1 MSDFVKLFSICNRPT
16 LPVSRSPQLVYIL
29 TEILPGP
36 RLADIRLPLNLVLVL
51 DRSGDMAGERLR
63 MLKQAVN
70 HLLGQLQSNDVIS
83 IVTFGQQ
90 ARVVVPAQEVGAGL
104 QIQKWADGIRGMGK
118 RRLATGLSKGLAQ
131 ARLFHGADRVTRVIV
146 IIGGAV
152 DDPPQSSI
160 KVANQA
166 GALGIPL
173 VGIGIGSDWDEEL
186 LIDLT
191 DRSLQAQPGSRAGLV
206 YYASEPKFLGEL
218 FDRVY
223 RSSQVSARN
232 AQLAIRTV
240 RGVLVRQVWQTRPVL
255 RDISHTV
262 VQPDKILIPVGELG
276 ADGCNYLVEA
286 LLEPRPAGTVRVG
299 LSEMSFQAPGFG
311 EQSENDEL
319 VIEFSQNL
327 AVTSRLEGYVMDVVQ
342 RAQSLKLQVL
352 ALQDAESGNTG
363 LAIQKLRQVVPILM
377 SQGEILLADRMR
389 KEMDYLDQNGHLS
402 SEGRKI
408 IRLAFR
414 ER

>member
-1 MSDFVKLFSICNRPT
+1 M
-16 LPVSRSPQLVYIL
+16 SRSPQLVYIL

-51 DRSGDMAGERLR
+51 DRSQELAGDRLR
-63 MLKQAVN
+63 VIKQAVN

-83 IVTFGQQ
+83 IVAFGQQ
-90 ARVVVPAQEVGAGL
+90 ARVVVPAQEVGTGL

-131 ARLFHGADRVTRVIV
+131 ARLFHSADRVTRVIV

-152 DDPPQSSI
+152 DDSPGNFAQSSI

-173 VGIGIGSDWDEEL
+173 VGIGLGSDWDEEL

-223 RSSQVSARN
+223 RSSQVCARN

-255 RDISHTV
+255 RDIGHTA